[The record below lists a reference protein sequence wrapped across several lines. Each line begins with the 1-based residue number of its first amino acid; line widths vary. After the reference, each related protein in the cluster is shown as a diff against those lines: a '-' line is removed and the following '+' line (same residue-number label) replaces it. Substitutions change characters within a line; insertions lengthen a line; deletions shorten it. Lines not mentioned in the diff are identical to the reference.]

1 MLRSIIYIFALT
13 IGLSHQL
20 KAAPEY
26 DQSPEDLK
34 WVMAKLKEWLPGEW
48 SAFPQVH
55 YERTTRMPQEGE
67 HENWY
72 RTFALIDAPQVG
84 DTVFYGQ
91 VNMDGR
97 NGYLLARS
105 QITYEVYIDE
115 ARGAV
120 VMNGQPPAE
129 SDRFIDLQDN
139 PELWRE
145 LPDVDQSKLNC
156 DFLWRRDGDQL
167 FAVLEG
173 KTPDRQTY
181 GPGTCNYFSEA
192 GQAEFFADAE
202 WVLTPETLWIYD
214 INTMGGQLFIG
225 REDKTHV
232 RLSRARPYTCDVTD
246 AKGQRSLNANDRGFE
261 TGVTAGDGSKLKLML
276 LRAEYP
282 AEERGW
288 DDRLRLSVTDPRS
301 ESVIATKEADPL
313 KDISLEVNGATASCK
328 RVSRFPPRADA
339 D

>member
-13 IGLSHQL
+13 IGLSHPL

-48 SAFPQVH
+48 SAFPQVY

-120 VMNGQPPAE
+120 VMNGQPPAD
-129 SDRFIDLQDN
+129 SDRFIDLQDE
-139 PELWRE
+139 PDLWSE

-181 GPGTCNYFSEA
+181 GRGTCSYMSEA

-232 RLSRARPYTCDVTD
+232 RLNRARPYTCDIED
-246 AKGQRSLNANDRGFE
+246 SQGERSLNANDRGFQ
-261 TGVTAGDGSKLKLML
+261 TNVTTQQGDKLKLML
-276 LRAEYP
+276 LRAKYP
-282 AEERGW
+282 SDETGW
-288 DDRLRLSVTDPRS
+288 TDRLRLTISDPKS
-301 ESVIATKEADPL
+301 NSIVATSDADPMT
-313 KDISLEVNGATASCK
+313 DIRLDAKGVTASCQIQTK
-328 RVSRFPPRADA
+328 FPPRAEA

>member
-1 MLRSIIYIFALT
+1 MLRSPCLFLSFLIAFAAPASA
-13 IGLSHQL
+13 G
-20 KAAPEY
+20 PEY

-34 WVMAKLKEWLPGEW
+34 WVMTKLKEWLPGEW
-48 SAFPQVH
+48 SAFPQVY
-55 YERTTRMPQEGE
+55 YERTNRMPQEGE

-72 RTFALIDAPQVG
+72 RTFALINAPQVA

-91 VNMDGR
+91 VNMEGR
-97 NGYLLARS
+97 SGYLLARS

-115 ARGAV
+115 ERGAV
-120 VMNGQPPAE
+120 VMNGQPPPD
-129 SDRFIDLQDN
+129 SDRFIDLQDK
-139 PELWRE
+139 PELWDQ

-181 GPGTCNYFSEA
+181 GPGTCSYMSTA

-214 INTMGGQLFIG
+214 VNTMGGQLFIG
-225 REDKTHV
+225 REDRTHV
-232 RLSRARPYTCDVTD
+232 RLSRARPYSCSVTD
-246 AKGQRSLNANDRGFE
+246 ATGQRRLNANDRGFE
-261 TGVTAGDGSKLKLML
+261 TTLTAPGMGKRTLML

-282 AEERGW
+282 SDDSGW
-288 DDRLRLSVTDPRS
+288 ADRLQLTVSDSKSGSILASAET
-301 ESVIATKEADPL
+301 DPL
-313 KDISLEVNGATASCK
+313 KDIVLETDGVTASCELQ
-328 RVSRFPPRADA
+328 SAFPARAEA
-339 D
+339 N

>member
-1 MLRSIIYIFALT
+1 MFRSAICFTILI
-13 IGLSHQL
+13 IGLAMPA
-20 KAAPEY
+20 KAAPAY

-34 WVMAKLKEWLPGEW
+34 WVMAKLKDWLPGEW
-48 SAFPQVH
+48 SAFPQVY
-55 YERTTRMPQEGE
+55 YERTTRMPEEGA

-72 RTFALIDAPQVG
+72 RTFALIDAPQVS

-120 VMNGQPPAE
+120 VMNGQPPAD

-139 PELWRE
+139 PDLWDE
-145 LPDVDQSKLNC
+145 LPDVDQTKLNC

-181 GPGTCNYFSEA
+181 GPGTCNYMSKA
-192 GQAEFFADAE
+192 GEAEFFADAE

-232 RLSRARPYTCDVTD
+232 RLSRARPYACKVND
-246 AKGQRSLNANDRGFE
+246 ATGERALNANDRGFE
-261 TGVTAGDGSKLKLML
+261 TTVTSADGGKLKLML

-282 AEERGW
+282 SEDTGW
-288 DDRLRLSVTDPRS
+288 TDRLRLWVSDKKSDTVL
-301 ESVIATKEADPL
+301 ATVETEPMR
-313 KDISLEVNGATASCK
+313 DITLDAVGVTASCQLQ
-328 RVSRFPPRADA
+328 SAFPPRAEA

>member
-1 MLRSIIYIFALT
+1 MLRSTLYAITLT
-13 IGLSHQL
+13 LGLSHPL
-20 KAAPEY
+20 SAAPEY
-26 DQSPEDLK
+26 DQSPEDLI

-48 SAFPQVH
+48 SAFPQVY
-55 YERTTRMPQEGE
+55 YERTTRMPDEGE

-72 RTFALIDAPQVG
+72 RTFALINAPQVG

-115 ARGAV
+115 ERGAV
-120 VMNGQPPAE
+120 VMNGQHPAD
-129 SDRFIDLQDN
+129 SDRFIDLQDK
-139 PELWRE
+139 PELWPE

-181 GPGTCNYFSEA
+181 GPGTCSYMSTA

-202 WVLTPETLWIYD
+202 WVLTPQTLWIYD

-232 RLSRARPYTCDVTD
+232 RLSRARPYDCEITD
-246 AKGQRSLNANDRGFE
+246 TKGQRRFNANDRGFE
-261 TGVTAGDGSKLKLML
+261 ANVTAREGLKLKLML

-282 AEERGW
+282 SEETGW
-288 DDRLRLSVTDPRS
+288 DDRLRLSVTDPKS
-301 ESVIATKEADPL
+301 ETVIAMEESDPL
-313 KDISLEVNGATASCK
+313 KDIALETNGVTVSCK
-328 RVSRFPPRADA
+328 RGAIFPARAEA